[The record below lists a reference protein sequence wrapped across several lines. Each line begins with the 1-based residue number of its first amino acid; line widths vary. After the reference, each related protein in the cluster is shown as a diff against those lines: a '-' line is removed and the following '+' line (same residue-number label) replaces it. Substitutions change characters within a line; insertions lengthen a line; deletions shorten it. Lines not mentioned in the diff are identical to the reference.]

1 MSATARV
8 EEPPRGVNT
17 GSPQDISEINR
28 NMQAIMLA
36 FKESQAQVA
45 TFQAQ
50 VAMILA
56 RDEKQ
61 ASWPTARK
69 QNPGT
74 PGNSLVINSNRQV
87 TTLRAQAVAS
97 QAQVAS
103 TPARATE
110 QTSYTAGTRY
120 YQTHTGT
127 PLASPNP
134 NQDFRRGRADH
145 GVNSNTTPSGRPWNR
160 PLDLE
165 ASPMSPYDMC
175 SRLLPMCPEEE
186 HERDD
191 YFEYGGYHY
200 LDSSPAPSTVQSESH
215 TGRTPSTLLVPPLFC
230 DDKLEYE
237 EHDVEDWLFEHD
249 QEAFQN
255 LMQSCVEDIVKT
267 LGPEWLQQTA
277 AEIISNKAPRRVA
290 QAGLCQQ
297 QATPSVSDV
306 QDAPPALP
314 QHTQAPQLLPT
325 VPWPEDQDGKRA
337 AEESVHDALP
347 PLNQQATPVA
357 GKVSPQSLALVPLR
371 RPTVAEDLPYN
382 PCNHST
388 IPGAT
393 QAHKMSAY
401 KSGNPVRL
409 CKVGRR
415 RSSARGCKL
424 SAVEGAVY
432 PVTTLEAAPRQV
444 FDPGGAQH
452 IVPG

>member
-17 GSPQDISEINR
+17 GSPQDISEINS

-36 FKESQAQVA
+36 FQESQAQVA

-50 VAMILA
+50 VAMLLA

-87 TTLRAQAVAS
+87 TALRAQAVAS

-103 TPARATE
+103 TPARVTE

-134 NQDFRRGRADH
+134 SQDFRRGRADH
-145 GVNSNTTPSGRPWNR
+145 GVNSNTTPSGHPWNR

-165 ASPMSPYDMC
+165 ASPMSPYDMH
-175 SRLLPMCPEEE
+175 SRRLPVCQEEE

-191 YFEYGGYHY
+191 CYEYGCYHY
-200 LDSSPAPSTVQSESH
+200 LDSSPAPSPVRSESP
-215 TGRTPSTLLVPPLFC
+215 TGRTPSRLLVPPLSC

-249 QEAFQN
+249 QEAYQD
-255 LMQSCVEDIVKT
+255 LMYS
-267 LGPEWLQQTA
+267 
-277 AEIISNKAPRRVA
+277 
-290 QAGLCQQ
+290 
-297 QATPSVSDV
+297 
-306 QDAPPALP
+306 
-314 QHTQAPQLLPT
+314 
-325 VPWPEDQDGKRA
+325 RA
-337 AEESVHDALP
+337 
-347 PLNQQATPVA
+347 
-357 GKVSPQSLALVPLR
+357 
-371 RPTVAEDLPYN
+371 
-382 PCNHST
+382 
-388 IPGAT
+388 
-393 QAHKMSAY
+393 
-401 KSGNPVRL
+401 
-409 CKVGRR
+409 
-415 RSSARGCKL
+415 
-424 SAVEGAVY
+424 
-432 PVTTLEAAPRQV
+432 
-444 FDPGGAQH
+444 
-452 IVPG
+452 